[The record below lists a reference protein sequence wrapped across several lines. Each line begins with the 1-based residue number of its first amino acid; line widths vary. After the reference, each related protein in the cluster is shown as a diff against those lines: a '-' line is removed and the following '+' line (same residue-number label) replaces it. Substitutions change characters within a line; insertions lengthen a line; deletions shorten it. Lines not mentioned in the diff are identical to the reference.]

1 MSNSNHANA
10 VSQGNEIKTQGGFS
24 YSQVEIKSKEN
35 IQLPEKKTNNFI
47 GTGVVKGPEEVA
59 KEKKVESKL
68 SSTGQEVM
76 KTNSIKS

>member
-1 MSNSNHANA
+1 MSNSNHASA
-10 VSQGNEIKTQGGFS
+10 VSQGNEVKTQGFS